1 MLMTKERRPAIR
13 SLRGRAIGVLQEARA
28 IRECE
33 EHGWMRDRAD
43 PHARERAI
51 SLAHQ
56 DPPAGVPPGAAV
68 AELSAV
74 LDSVGDT
81 CPDCPPEADPAD

>member
-1 MLMTKERRPAIR
+1 MLMMKERRPAIR
-13 SLRGRAIGVLQEARA
+13 SLRGWAIGVLQEVGA

-33 EHGWMRDRAD
+33 EHGC
-43 PHARERAI
+43 I

-74 LDSVGDT
+74 LDSVGDS
-81 CPDCPPEADPAD
+81 CPECPSEADPAD